1 MSEGAPGR
9 PADKIL
15 CEGKFQRYVLAC
27 MRNCP
32 QPEHCRE
39 FWAFF
44 RERGE
49 TPQQYLR
56 RHGIEEDY
64 MKRIVFDCDRCG
76 KRDIG
81 EPWTLWHH
89 SGESEGQRLP
99 SETVDATFAKAGPL
113 GSSQQFVEVIL
124 EALKA
129 EHSFEHYCDACFKK
143 VVSLAGAIVG
153 KPPAKVQK
161 PAVASAVSPV
171 ARALAPA
178 RPAPVV
184 RKAEELVLEE
194 PPARKP
200 GRKPGPQPVEKAP
213 KKR

>member
-1 MSEGAPGR
+1 MGEGPQGL

-15 CEGKFQRYVLAC
+15 CEGKFQRYVVAC

-56 RHGIEEDY
+56 KNGIEEDY
-64 MKRIVFDCDRCG
+64 MKRTVFDCDRCG

-81 EPWTLWHH
+81 EPWTLWYH
-89 SGESEGQRLP
+89 SGEAEGQHLP
-99 SETVDATFAKAGPL
+99 VETVAATFAKAGPV
-113 GSSQQFVEVIL
+113 GGNQAFVEVIL
-124 EALKA
+124 EALKT
-129 EHSFEHYCDACFKK
+129 EHSYEHYCDACFKK

-153 KPPAKVQK
+153 KPVAKASK

-171 ARALAPA
+171 AKALASS
-178 RPAPVV
+178 RPPLVVKPV
-184 RKAEELVLEE
+184 EVLELE
-194 PPARKP
+194 HPAAQKGGGKP
-200 GRKPGPQPVEKAP
+200 SPKAP
-213 KKR
+213 RKG